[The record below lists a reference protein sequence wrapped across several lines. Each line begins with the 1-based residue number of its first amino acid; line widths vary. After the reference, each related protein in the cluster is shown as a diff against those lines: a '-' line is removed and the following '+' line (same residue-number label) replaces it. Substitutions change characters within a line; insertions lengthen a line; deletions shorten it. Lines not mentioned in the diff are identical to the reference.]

1 MIVVNGVLES
11 TEADIKAI
19 ATAIGVMEDASR
31 KESGCLDYTFSVEIS
46 NPKMIRVTECWESLE
61 ALQAHFVT
69 PHMAVFQEAIAAHPP
84 VNMDVKFFEA
94 ETMPSPL
101 G

>member
-11 TEADIKAI
+11 TEADIAAIKA
-19 ATAIGVMEDASR
+19 AITEMENASR
-31 KESGCLDYTFSVEIS
+31 AEAGCIDYTFSVEIS
-46 NPKMIRVTECWESLE
+46 NPNMVRVTECWESLE
-61 ALQAHFVT
+61 VLQAHFVT

-94 ETMPSPL
+94 ETIPSPF

>member
-11 TEADIKAI
+11 TEADIEAMKSAI
-19 ATAIGVMEDASR
+19 SAMENASR
-31 KESGCLDYTFSVEIS
+31 EESGCFDYTFSVEIS
-46 NPKMIRVTECWESLE
+46 NTKIIRITECWESIE
-61 ALQAHFVT
+61 ALQAHFIT

-84 VNMDVKFFEA
+84 VSMDVKFFEA
-94 ETMPSPL
+94 EVMPSPL